1 MITLYYSYEDISLYY
16 EKYGNKPNTIVI
28 LPGWG
33 DTRHTFDSLISVL
46 SLTSTVY
53 ILDYPGFGKTK
64 FPNHSMTIYDYAN
77 MIHSWVKDLNLEDP
91 LFIGHS
97 FGGRLLILL
106 SGYYHYNYS
115 NFIFLDAAGIKPKKT
130 LKVRLRNLRY
140 SLLKKIARILPKKKR
155 KDYLNS
161 LFQKFA
167 SSDYLSLEESMRPT
181 FRNVVNTDLS
191 YYLKNITSRVL
202 LIWGENDS
210 ATPIGD
216 AKRMKKEIPNSEL
229 IILKGLGHFP
239 YLERGDWVYQI
250 IFAHLQEINFFKKN

>member
-1 MITLYYSYEDISLYY
+1 MITLYYSYEGISLYY

-53 ILDYPGFGKTK
+53 ILDYPGFGNTK
-64 FPNHSMTIYDYAN
+64 FPNHSMTIYDYAS
-77 MIHSWVKDLNLEDP
+77 MIHSWVTDLDLKDP

-106 SGYYHYNYS
+106 NGYYHYNYS

-130 LKVRLRNLRY
+130 FKVRLRNVRY
-140 SLLKKIARILPKKKR
+140 SLLKKFACILPKKKR

-167 SSDYLSLEESMRPT
+167 SPDYLSLDESMRPT

-210 ATPIGD
+210 ATPIKD
-216 AKRMKKEIPNSEL
+216 AKRMNKDIPNSEL

-250 IFAHLQEINFFKKN
+250 IFAHLQEINFFKKS